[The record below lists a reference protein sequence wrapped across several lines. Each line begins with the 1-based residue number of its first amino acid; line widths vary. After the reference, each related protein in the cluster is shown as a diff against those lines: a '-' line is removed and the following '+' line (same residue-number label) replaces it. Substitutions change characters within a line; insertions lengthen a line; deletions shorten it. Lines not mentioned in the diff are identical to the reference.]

1 MSRPA
6 IVMHHRDLGVIVAPL
21 LLISIVTGTMMIF
34 RPFAMAM
41 IAPFG
46 SPAEAVKAIEP
57 PKYKGGPLTEKPD
70 YTAMLT
76 EARRRF
82 PDAEFRILSLPR
94 KAGEPISLRM
104 RQQAEWLPN
113 GRSTL
118 RSEEHTSELQS
129 LMRISYAVFCLKK
142 QQKQQKT

>member
-76 EARRRF
+76 EARPRF
-82 PDAEFRILSLPR
+82 PDAEFRIPSLPR
-94 KAGEPISLRM
+94 KPGAPLSLRLLQ
-104 RQQAEWLPN
+104 RAKLLPKERKSV
-113 GRSTL
+113 G
-118 RSEEHTSELQS
+118 
-129 LMRISYAVFCLKK
+129 
-142 QQKQQKT
+142 

>member
-46 SPAEAVKAIEP
+46 PPAEAVKAIEP
-57 PKYKGGPLTEKPD
+57 PKYKGGPRTEKPD
-70 YTAMLT
+70 YTAMMI
-76 EARRRF
+76 EARRRI
-82 PDAEFRILSLPR
+82 PDAKCPILNLTP
-94 KAGEPISLRM
+94 KAGETLCTNM
-104 RQQAEWLPN
+104 RKYAERLTK
-113 GRSTL
+113 GRSRPGDESATANDPA
-118 RSEEHTSELQS
+118 RSTRHGKGQE
-129 LMRISYAVFCLKK
+129 
-142 QQKQQKT
+142 

>member
-1 MSRPA
+1 
-6 IVMHHRDLGVIVAPL
+6 
-21 LLISIVTGTMMIF
+21 MMIF

-46 SPAEAVKAIEP
+46 SPADAVKAIEP

-82 PDAEFRILSLPR
+82 PDAEFRLPSLPR
-94 KAGEPISLRM
+94 NAGEPISLRM
-104 RQQAEWLPN
+104 RQQPEWLPH
-113 GRSTL
+113 GPYTL
-118 RSEEHTSELQS
+118 
-129 LMRISYAVFCLKK
+129 VFTAATDRVPRARHPLSSAHGPP
-142 QQKQQKT
+142 

>member
-76 EARRRF
+76 EAPRRF
-82 PDAEFRILSLPR
+82 PGAQFRLLTLPPKPGAPTNPR
-94 KAGEPISLRM
+94 I
-104 RQQAEWLPN
+104 RQQ
-113 GRSTL
+113 
-118 RSEEHTSELQS
+118 Q
-129 LMRISYAVFCLKK
+129 
-142 QQKQQKT
+142 